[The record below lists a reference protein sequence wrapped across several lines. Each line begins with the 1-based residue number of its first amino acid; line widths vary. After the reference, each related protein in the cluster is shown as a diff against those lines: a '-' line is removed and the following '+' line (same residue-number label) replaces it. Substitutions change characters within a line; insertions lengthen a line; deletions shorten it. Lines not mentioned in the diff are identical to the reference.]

1 MTLAQISMHFIRRD
15 INYATALKYMMLIG
29 VSMFVAQNLLNSLE
43 ACC

>member
-15 INYATALKYMMLIG
+15 INYTTALKYMMLIG
-29 VSMFVAQNLLNSLE
+29 VNTFTAQQLLKQLE